1 MVTMKEIE
9 IVELMI
15 EGKEPSKEDG
25 VNYYTF
31 DYEELY
37 RLAREL
43 KEKLKPS
50 YFYNAPRERHP
61 DW

>member
-1 MVTMKEIE
+1 MERMSERE

-15 EGKEPSKEDG
+15 EGKDPSQEDG

-37 RLAREL
+37 QLAREL

-50 YFYNAPRERHP
+50 YFDHAPRGRQI

>member
-1 MVTMKEIE
+1 MNERK
-9 IVELMI
+9 IVELLI
-15 EGKEPSKEDG
+15 EGKDPSQEDG

-50 YFYNAPRERHP
+50 YFEHVPRGEQP
-61 DW
+61 EW